1 MSGTSRSL
9 LIDTNAA
16 IALLD
21 GVAAIEQPVSEA
33 DVNVPTVVLGEL
45 YFGAEKSQRVA
56 ANIKRVLEF
65 ASRRTVLACDAN
77 TARWY
82 GRIAHQL
89 RTKGRPIP
97 QNDMWIAALTLQ
109 HGLTLVTRDEH
120 FKQVDDLSL
129 EAW

>member
-9 LIDTNAA
+9 LIDTKAA

-21 GVAAIEQPVSEA
+21 GVAAIEQLISEA
-33 DVNVPTVVLGEL
+33 DVNVPSVVFGEL
-45 YFGAEKSQRVA
+45 YFGAEKSQRVE

-65 ASRRTVLACDAN
+65 ASRRTVLVCDAN

-82 GRIAHQL
+82 GRIAYRL

-97 QNDMWIAALTLQ
+97 QNDMWIAALAL
-109 HGLTLVTRDEH
+109 HMG
-120 FKQVDDLSL
+120 
-129 EAW
+129 